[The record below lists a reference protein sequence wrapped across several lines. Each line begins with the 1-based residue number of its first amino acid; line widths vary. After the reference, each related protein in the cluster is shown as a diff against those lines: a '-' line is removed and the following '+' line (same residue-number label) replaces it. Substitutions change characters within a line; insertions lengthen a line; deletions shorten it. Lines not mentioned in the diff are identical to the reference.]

1 MIYCLGDYQVHTETH
16 EFLYKKKPEKIEPLI
31 FKLLLFML
39 TNPNRILSR
48 DELIRC
54 VWKSRIISDST
65 LNSAISATRQAI
77 GDNIKTQYYIK
88 TISGQGYRFIGNVIK
103 LDLVAPASL
112 DNIAPL
118 SSLNGGKKATTALIE
133 TSYAAKNSS
142 PARPLP
148 DKPSIAVMNFT
159 PLNKSEKGALFGKI
173 LTMEINSHLARL
185 PHFFV
190 VASASSLRLEIFNL
204 PPQKVS
210 QQLGVRYLVSGH
222 IVHYKKRIRVTVSL
236 VDAVQNC
243 EVWAQQYEQSQDDI
257 FLIQNE
263 ISNRIIAMLDVSIE
277 QSEIDR
283 AFLIPSEDLS
293 AWENYHRGFWY
304 LGLTTPHDIKRAE
317 HYFKQAISLDPRFSR
332 AYAGLSFLETSK
344 ILLDVNQK
352 NDQIYL
358 DKALDHA
365 HYCLAIESKEAMG
378 YLSLGRAF
386 MIAKHYPA
394 ALKIA
399 KAGIRVNHNYVYC
412 QQLKAKIEAL
422 SSLDAVAKQSVITS
436 HRLSPYDPHQFCL
449 QSMYAISLIH
459 QGKYETATHWSS
471 RAAHDH
477 KAFHITHIIAAFC
490 HEIAGD
496 SKKAQQFMKKA
507 LSTHPNYSIKRYQK
521 LIAHT
526 NGTTNRRII
535 DALLK
540 TGLPMR

>member
-1 MIYCLGDYQVHTETH
+1 MVYCLGDYEIHTETH
-16 EFLYKKKPEKIEPLI
+16 ELLCKKQPQEIEPLI

-39 TNPNRILSR
+39 NNPNRILSR
-48 DELIRC
+48 DELIRG
-54 VWKSRIISDST
+54 VWKARIISDST

-77 GDNIKTQYYIK
+77 GDNVKTQKYIK
-88 TISGQGYRFIGNVIK
+88 TISGKGYRFIGKFIK
-103 LDLVAPASL
+103 LNSASPSSSFFPNYDKKL
-112 DNIAPL
+112 DKTITTTL
-118 SSLNGGKKATTALIE
+118 IQTYTAT
-133 TSYAAKNSS
+133 NPS
-142 PARPLP
+142 PIRPLP

-159 PLNKSEKGALFGKI
+159 SLNKSEKGALFGKI

-204 PPQKVS
+204 SPQKIS

-243 EVWAQQYEQSQDDI
+243 EVWAQQYEQSEDDI
-257 FLIQNE
+257 FLTQNE
-263 ISNRIIAMLDVSIE
+263 ISNSIIAMLDVSIE
-277 QSEIDR
+277 QTEIDR

-304 LGLTTPHDIKRAE
+304 LGLTTPHDVKRAE
-317 HYFKQAISLDPRFSR
+317 HYFKQAIALDPRFSR

-344 ILLDVNQK
+344 VLLDMNHK
-352 NDQIYL
+352 NDQKYL
-358 DKALDHA
+358 DKAADHA

-386 MIAKHYPA
+386 MMAKRYSD
-394 ALKIA
+394 ALRIA
-399 KAGIRVNHNYVYC
+399 KAGIGVNNNYVYC
-412 QQLKAKIEAL
+412 QQLKAKIAAL
-422 SSLDAVAKQSVITS
+422 SSLDAVAKQSMLTS
-436 HRLSPYDPHQFCL
+436 YRLSPYDPHQFCL

-459 QGKYETATHWSS
+459 QGKYEAATNWSS

-496 SKKAQQFMKKA
+496 SKKAQQFTQKA
-507 LSTHPNYSIKRYQK
+507 LTTHPNYSIKRYQK
-521 LIAHT
+521 LVAHT
-526 NGTTNRRII
+526 NGKTNRRII

>member
-1 MIYCLGDYQVHTETH
+1 MIYCLGDYEIHTETH
-16 EFLYKKKPEKIEPLI
+16 ELLCEKQPQEIEPLI

-39 TNPNRILSR
+39 ENPNRILSR
-48 DELIRC
+48 DELIRV
-54 VWKSRIISDST
+54 VWKARIISDST

-77 GDNIKTQYYIK
+77 GDTVKTQQYIK
-88 TISGQGYRFIGNVIK
+88 TISGKGYRFIGNVIK
-103 LDLVAPASL
+103 LDSAS
-112 DNIAPL
+112 P
-118 SSLNGGKKATTALIE
+118 SSSFFPKDDKKSNETITTTLIQ
-133 TSYAAKNSS
+133 TSCTARNPS
-142 PARPLP
+142 PIRQLP

-159 PLNKSEKGALFGKI
+159 SLNKSEKGTLFGKI

-190 VASASSLRLEIFNL
+190 VASASSLRLETFHL
-204 PPQKVS
+204 SPQQIS

-222 IVHYKKRIRVTVSL
+222 IVHYKKHLRVTVSL
-236 VDAVQNC
+236 VDVVQNC

-283 AFLIPSEDLS
+283 AFRIPSEDLS

-317 HYFKQAISLDPRFSR
+317 HYFKQAIRLDPRFSR

-344 ILLDVNQK
+344 ILLDMNQK
-352 NDQIYL
+352 NDQMSL

-365 HYCLAIESKEAMG
+365 HYCLAIESKETMG

-386 MIAKHYPA
+386 MIAKHYPD

-399 KAGIRVNHNYVYC
+399 KAGIRVNHNNVYC
-412 QQLKAKIEAL
+412 QQLKAKVAAL

-459 QGKYETATHWSS
+459 QGKYETATNWSS

-477 KAFHITHIIAAFC
+477 KAFHITYIIAAFC

-496 SKKAQQFMKKA
+496 SKKAQQFMQKA
-507 LSTHPNYSIKRYQK
+507 LNTRPNYSIKRYQK
-521 LIAHT
+521 IVAHT
-526 NGTTNRRII
+526 NDTTNRRII

-540 TGLPMR
+540 TGLPMKG